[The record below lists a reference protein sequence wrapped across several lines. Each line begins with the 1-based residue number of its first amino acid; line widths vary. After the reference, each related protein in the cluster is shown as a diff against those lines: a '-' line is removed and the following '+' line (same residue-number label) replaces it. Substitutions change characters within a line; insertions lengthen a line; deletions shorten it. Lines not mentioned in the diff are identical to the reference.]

1 MSIIGML
8 TVAADGERS
17 FIEELWSLFYE
28 TCLNPSEYY
37 ENLNLNSNDLFS
49 IRIII
54 LGLCIGFCVAG
65 FAAVFNKRVLGRV
78 ARKLIEKQAF
88 SAESALTVEELGC
101 EDNFIIRHALRKST
115 NLRRVVKCREE
126 LDFEDEQR
134 KKRSEYEEMRLKNK
148 KAPKFKEVSYKIN
161 IYEDSFFIPEELK
174 YTAEAKFDK
183 KGSTWFGAVIF
194 TVIMIFVFIAITAAL
209 PYILSLIDGFAG
221 SVGSLSSKN
230 IV

>member
-8 TVAADGERS
+8 TVTADGEQS
-17 FIEELWSLFYE
+17 FIKELWSLFYE
-28 TCLNPSEYY
+28 TCLKPSEYY

-54 LGLCIGFCVAG
+54 LGLCIGFCAAG
-65 FAAVFNKRVLGRV
+65 FAAVFNKRVLGGA

-88 SAESALTVEELGC
+88 SSESALTLEELGYA
-101 EDNFIIRHALRKST
+101 DNFIIRHALRKST

-126 LDFEDEQR
+126 LEFESEQQ

-148 KAPKFKEVSYKIN
+148 KAPKFKETSYKIN
-161 IYEDSFFIPEELK
+161 IYEDSFFIPEKLK
-174 YTAEAKFDK
+174 YTAESKFDK

-194 TVIMIFVFIAITAAL
+194 TVIMVFVFIAVTAAL

-221 SVGSLSSKN
+221 SLDSLSAKN
-230 IV
+230 IA